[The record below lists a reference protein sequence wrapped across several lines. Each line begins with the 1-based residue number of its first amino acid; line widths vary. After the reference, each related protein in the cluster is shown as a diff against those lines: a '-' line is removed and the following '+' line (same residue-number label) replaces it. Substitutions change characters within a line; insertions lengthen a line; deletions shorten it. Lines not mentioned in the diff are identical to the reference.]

1 MSSSLLNFRK
11 FILLLL
17 SSSILLSCASSVLL
31 IDSPSIGKVNISENF
46 TIEGKFKIKINEDV
60 RYGYFT
66 VLKIND
72 SVSLSI
78 GKNYLLPEAKL
89 FYKLHDYV
97 DLLELN
103 VTLSKS
109 IDLEID
115 KEKFKVKDF
124 LEVLLSSEPMK
135 LENGLE
141 IVYPKGIRV
150 VDDYKFPRS
159 IRVIYK
165 YTSLEILL
173 KKVIKN

>member
-89 FYKLHDYV
+89 FYKLHD
-97 DLLELN
+97 LLELN